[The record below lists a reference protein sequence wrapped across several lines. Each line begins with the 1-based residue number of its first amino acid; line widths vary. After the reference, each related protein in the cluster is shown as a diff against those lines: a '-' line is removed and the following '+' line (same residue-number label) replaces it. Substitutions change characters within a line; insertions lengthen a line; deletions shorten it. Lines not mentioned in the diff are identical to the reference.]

1 MFSKCIEN
9 CNKLIEGRE
18 EMMGRDS
25 NALYQVIQ
33 SVYLL
38 CSILTFHMVLDRS
51 LFPVCQIILH
61 NFSRKKVTVLLS
73 ISRMQPG

>member
-33 SVYLL
+33 SVYL
-38 CSILTFHMVLDRS
+38 SIMFNTHISHGTR
-51 LFPVCQIILH
+51 Q
-61 NFSRKKVTVLLS
+61 VTVSCLPVNLALF
-73 ISRMQPG
+73 